1 IGQEPGTD
9 GFDVGHRAA
18 IDVLGQP
25 PQHDWRDVYSDP
37 PPAGRR
43 RGQCELAGPSADV
56 NDRACPI
63 QDTRFLKQAD
73 LLGGLGVLLGVIEP
87 SVLLVEMLAAG
98 MCVLV
103 KPPRIRIVHHY
114 WIVAFSR
121 TSCISAACWSERSR
135 PFVIRWDQ
143 PRSRKALR
151 TRPEN

>member
-73 LLGGLGVLLGVIEP
+73 LLGGLRVLLGVIEP

-114 WIVAFSR
+114 WIVA
-121 TSCISAACWSERSR
+121 RSGDEAR
-135 PFVIRWDQ
+135 SVQ
-143 PRSRKALR
+143 PREWSPPRGPAFCPWTPYGTIREGSVCL
-151 TRPEN
+151 